1 MNQDRLLRS
10 MDFTMNVFENMEMQM
25 FGNISLIFLILFQL
39 LLLLRIRSSVYME
52 VSPQA
57 LILWN
62 KSNNSTEFK
71 RYLMKVQCVISF
83 GQILTIDAV
92 GVSRQEVQVTPLVKT
107 SQSSST
113 IPITSSS
120 SLELIS

>member
-1 MNQDRLLRS
+1 MNQDRSLRS
-10 MDFTMNVFENMEMQM
+10 MDFMMNAFENMEMLTY
-25 FGNISLIFLILFQL
+25 GNISLIFLILYQL
-39 LLLLRIRSSVYME
+39 LLSLRIRSSAYME
-52 VSPQA
+52 DSHQA
-57 LILWN
+57 LTLWN

-71 RYLMKVQCVISF
+71 RFLMKAQCVISF

-107 SQSSST
+107 SQSNLI
-113 IPITSSS
+113 IPIISSS